1 MKTILRSALLL
12 LLIVPAFAQDR
23 TEQKLSDAMVRAM
36 REAVRRE
43 NDLTA
48 YCARKGMVII
58 QAPGEFTCGVKA
70 PPPLPNAAA
79 TTANPQAAATTTAP
93 NPTAVSPQAA
103 PAAPVP
109 AVPNPANEQPKANPA
124 TPEAN
129 KAK

>member
-1 MKTILRSALLL
+1 MKTLRSALLL

-23 TEQKLSDAMVRAM
+23 TEQKLSDAMVKAM

-58 QAPGEFTCGVKA
+58 QAPGEFTCGVKPA
-70 PPPLPNAAA
+70 PP
-79 TTANPQAAATTTAP
+79 
-93 NPTAVSPQAA
+93 AA
-103 PAAPVP
+103 PAP
-109 AVPNPANEQPKANPA
+109 ATPNPANEQPKANPA

>member
-58 QAPGEFTCGVKA
+58 QAPGEFACGVKPA
-70 PPPLPNAAA
+70 PPP
-79 TTANPQAAATTTAP
+79 
-93 NPTAVSPQAA
+93 AA
-103 PAAPVP
+103 PAP
-109 AVPNPANEQPKANPA
+109 ATPNPANEQPKANPA

>member
-1 MKTILRSALLL
+1 MFRSALLL
-12 LLIVPAFAQDR
+12 LLIIPAFAQDR
-23 TEQKLSDAMVRAM
+23 TEQKLSDAMVKAM

-58 QAPGEFTCGVKA
+58 QAPGEFMCGVK
-70 PPPLPNAAA
+70 P
-79 TTANPQAAATTTAP
+79 
-93 NPTAVSPQAA
+93 AA
-103 PAAPVP
+103 PAP